1 MLQQTPLLD
10 ISQIK
15 LSVLYEKTKMSKTLA
30 ILTDERS
37 ALTRSTYWILTK
49 VMIMVVVKVSRKDS
63 WAGRERTMG
72 KKMSLILEAPKL
84 A

>member
-1 MLQQTPLLD
+1 
-10 ISQIK
+10 
-15 LSVLYEKTKMSKTLA
+15 MSKTLA
-30 ILTDERS
+30 ILSDERS
-37 ALTRSTYWILTK
+37 ALTRSTYWI
-49 VMIMVVVKVSRKDS
+49 MIMVVVKVSRKDS

>member
-1 MLQQTPLLD
+1 MLD

-30 ILTDERS
+30 ILSDERS

>member
-1 MLQQTPLLD
+1 
-10 ISQIK
+10 
-15 LSVLYEKTKMSKTLA
+15 MSKTLA
-30 ILTDERS
+30 ILSDERS

-49 VMIMVVVKVSRKDS
+49 VMIIVVVKVSRKDS
-63 WAGRERTMG
+63 WAGRERIMG

>member
-1 MLQQTPLLD
+1 MLD

>member
-1 MLQQTPLLD
+1 
-10 ISQIK
+10 
-15 LSVLYEKTKMSKTLA
+15 MSKTLA
-30 ILTDERS
+30 ILSDERS

-72 KKMSLILEAPKL
+72 KTMSLILEAPKL

>member
-15 LSVLYEKTKMSKTLA
+15 LSVLYDKTKMSKTLA
-30 ILTDERS
+30 ILSDERS

>member
-30 ILTDERS
+30 ILSDERS